1 LNSYNS
7 QMKKASISET
17 KNRLSELLERVRRGE
32 TILITDRD
40 RPVARLEPVG
50 SVRPAEVE
58 GRLRRL
64 ERAGVLRLGKGG
76 LVERIVSEPA
86 PRPGKGASA
95 VAVLLE
101 ERESG
106 R

>member
-1 LNSYNS
+1 
-7 QMKKASISET
+7 MKKSSISET

-50 SVRPAEVE
+50 SGLAAEVE
-58 GRLRRL
+58 GRLGRL
-64 ERAGVLRLGKGG
+64 ERAGMLRLGRGE
-76 LVERIVSEPA
+76 LVERIFAEPA
-86 PRPGKGASA
+86 PRPKKGASA
-95 VAVLLE
+95 VAALLE
-101 ERESG
+101 ERNNG

>member
-1 LNSYNS
+1 
-7 QMKKASISET
+7 MKKASVSET

-50 SVRPAEVE
+50 AARPVEVAA
-58 GRLRRL
+58 RLARL
-64 ERAGVLRLGKGG
+64 ERAGQVRLGRGA

-86 PRPGKGASA
+86 PRLKKGASA
-95 VAVLLE
+95 VAALLE
-101 ERESG
+101 ERDTG

>member
-1 LNSYNS
+1 
-7 QMKKASISET
+7 MKKASVSET

-58 GRLRRL
+58 ARLGRL
-64 ERAGVLRLGKGG
+64 ERAGVLRLGRGT

-86 PRPGKGASA
+86 PRPKKGASA
-95 VAVLLE
+95 VATLLE
-101 ERESG
+101 ERDTG